1 MRHMADSSPGWTT
14 VARLDAEQM
23 ADELRAR
30 GVRLVV
36 EGPCPGGQVGAA
48 YVRWE
53 DDGRRGVL
61 KWRPG
66 SSVAAARAG
75 ALAVVEALR
84 EAGYPAPATDLVAQ
98 IGDAVVTVQELL
110 HGTGIDRLTTAHLD
124 QLLRLNETQANRLT
138 GHPRIPSA
146 ALHLG
151 DDGSGFCLHEP
162 LRRHSPRTAALE
174 RRISALADRYPPLLP
189 GNDAVHY
196 DFHPGNLLATGPD
209 ITGVIDW
216 DGAAR
221 GDRRFDLV
229 TLRFGLHTANA
240 TPAVTDRL
248 DAVLATLPA
257 HILIPAWAHMSLR
270 LTDWA
275 IRHPTPSGP
284 TPWLDLADR
293 HLP

>member
-1 MRHMADSSPGWTT
+1 MTASSSGWTT
-14 VARLDAEQM
+14 VARLDAGRLVD
-23 ADELRAR
+23 ALRAR
-30 GVRLVV
+30 GVRLVM

-53 DDGRRGVL
+53 EDGRRGVL
-61 KWRPG
+61 KWRPR
-66 SSVAAARAG
+66 SSVRAARAG

-84 EAGYPAPATDLVAQ
+84 DIGYPAPATDLVAQ
-98 IGDAVVTVQELL
+98 LGDAVVTVQELL
-110 HGTGIDRLTTAHLD
+110 PGTSPDRLTPTHLD
-124 QLLRLNETQANRLT
+124 QLLRLNDSQADRLT
-138 GHPRIPSA
+138 GHPSIPAA
-146 ALHLG
+146 ALHLRE
-151 DDGSGFCLHEP
+151 DGPGFCLHEP

-196 DFHPGNLLATGPD
+196 DFHPGNLLTTGPD

-229 TLRFGLHTANA
+229 TLRFGLHAANESA
-240 TPAVTDRL
+240 AVTDRL
-248 DAVLATLPA
+248 DAVLATLPD
-257 HILIPAWAHMSLR
+257 HVLTPAWAHMSLR
-270 LTDWA
+270 LTDWT

>member
-1 MRHMADSSPGWTT
+1 MTPSSPGWTT
-14 VARLDAEQM
+14 VARLDAERM
-23 ADELRAR
+23 VEALRGQ
-30 GVRLVV
+30 GVRLSM

-53 DDGRRGVL
+53 EDGRRGVL
-61 KWRPG
+61 KWRPR
-66 SSVAAARAG
+66 SSVGEARTG

-84 EAGYPAPATDLVAQ
+84 EVGYPAPATDLVTQ
-98 IGDAVVTVQELL
+98 VGDAVVTVQEVLP
-110 HGTGIDRLTTAHLD
+110 GSGVDRLTPAHLD
-124 QLLRLNETQANRLT
+124 QLLRLNETQA
-138 GHPRIPSA
+138 
-146 ALHLG
+146 
-151 DDGSGFCLHEP
+151 FCLHEP

-229 TLRFGLHTANA
+229 TLRFGLHAANA
-240 TPAVTDRL
+240 SPAVTERL
-248 DAVLATLPA
+248 DTVLATLPD
-257 HILIPAWAHMSLR
+257 HVLTPAWAHMSLR
-270 LTDWA
+270 LTDWT
-275 IRHPTPSGP
+275 IRHPTPTGP
-284 TPWLDLADR
+284 TPWLTLADR
-293 HLP
+293 YLP